1 MMEHVRVPSA
11 PVSTST
17 HAKFKTV
24 AAGAV
29 VSGMVT
35 NLMSG
40 VQSGAVFA
48 SITNIHSVYLKKR
61 ERDTLKL
68 QKKYNLKYF
77 QNACAV
83 ITLRCQFNI
92 NSLIFF
98 YHYYS

>member
-61 ERDTLKL
+61 ERDTFKL

-77 QNACAV
+77 QNAFAC
-83 ITLRCQFNI
+83 
-92 NSLIFF
+92 
-98 YHYYS
+98 YYTKMSV

>member
-61 ERDTLKL
+61 ERETFKLK
-68 QKKYNLKYF
+68 KKIYNLKCF
-77 QNACAV
+77 QNACA
-83 ITLRCQFNI
+83 C
-92 NSLIFF
+92 
-98 YHYYS
+98 YYTKMSV

>member
-35 NLMSG
+35 SLMSG
-40 VQSGAVFA
+40 VQSGAVLA
-48 SITNIHSVYLKKR
+48 SITNIHGVYVKKR
-61 ERDTLKL
+61 ERETSRL
-68 QKKYNLKYF
+68 QKIYNLKKI
-77 QNACAV
+77 QNA
-83 ITLRCQFNI
+83 
-92 NSLIFF
+92 F
-98 YHYYS
+98 YYTKLSV

>member
-48 SITNIHSVYLKKR
+48 SIANIHSVYVKKR
-61 ERDTLKL
+61 ERDTFKL
-68 QKKYNLKYF
+68 QKEIYTCNLKYF
-77 QNACAV
+77 QNACA
-83 ITLRCQFNI
+83 C
-92 NSLIFF
+92 
-98 YHYYS
+98 YYTKMSV